1 VNAVLYNDPV
11 YGEVRFTEPLLVELY
26 ASEAV
31 QRLRAVH
38 QGGITAFIRP
48 ERRTT
53 RLDHSLGVA
62 ALLQRL
68 GADVVEQAAGL
79 LHDVAHTAFSH
90 VVDFVF
96 PNQDHVYHEVHRE
109 ESLARS
115 DLPAILEKHGLD
127 WRWVTNA
134 DNFPLLEQPLPW
146 LCADRLDYFLRDAV
160 VDFALVSR
168 NDARTLLDHLR
179 PWQDRIVVDDIATAR
194 WLGERF
200 IDLDDRCWC
209 STQEVGWYAVMARA
223 LRTALDH
230 GIIAD
235 DDFAGTDADLL
246 ARLTGAQDPDVDR
259 WLALLRLQV
268 DFERLPDG
276 REEDGVLFVLPKVRA
291 IDPPMLVDGQAL
303 PLSQLDPGFARR
315 RQHYIDS
322 KTGPW
327 HLRTVSDVGRTC
339 SSPPPPR
346 LTPPSAGDCDPLPSA

>member
-1 VNAVLYNDPV
+1 MNAVLYNDPV

-109 ESLARS
+109 KSLAQS
-115 DLPAILEKHGLD
+115 DLPAILQRYGLD

-160 VDFALVSR
+160 VDFGVVSGD
-168 NDARTLLDHLR
+168 DARTLLDHLR
-179 PWQDRIVVDDIATAR
+179 PWKDRIVVDDIATAR

-209 STQEVGWYAVMARA
+209 STEEVGWYAVMARA
-223 LRTALDH
+223 LRTALEH
-230 GIIAD
+230 GIIVE

-246 ARLTGAQDPDVDR
+246 ARLTGARAPDVDR

-291 IDPPMLVDGQAL
+291 IDPPVLVDGRVV
-303 PLSQLDPGFARR
+303 PLSQLDPDFARR